1 MTGAGGRWQ
10 GAGAEVPAGSGGS
23 GPRPRDLVRCACPEP
38 CARLKFGRST
48 VLTLPIQC
56 DAHDRAVVASQC
68 RSQTECGADEHAPSR
83 PRRHRMGCRPPPHQ
97 KAVRSLTMT
106 HDRRVRLCA
115 CAAARAVH
123 RAATE
128 ATGDRTTS
136 VRVTSIRATVSPEL
150 CRRRD
155 LRNLGCHRPSQASR
169 VVGGASPYRPSEEP
183 ARAAVPPSRCPSM
196 SSRVSCESEGARVRR
211 CRAVCAY

>member
-1 MTGAGGRWQ
+1 M
-10 GAGAEVPAGSGGS
+10 
-23 GPRPRDLVRCACPEP
+23 
-38 CARLKFGRST
+38 
-48 VLTLPIQC
+48 
-56 DAHDRAVVASQC
+56 VASQC

-97 KAVRSLTMT
+97 KAVRSLTLT

-155 LRNLGCHRPSQASR
+155 LRHLGCHRPSQASR

-183 ARAAVPPSRCPSM
+183 ARAAVPPSRCPGM
-196 SSRVSCESEGARVRR
+196 SSRVSCESEGARVMRCVRCVRIDICVRRNSYRRPPAGTNKHVWTTCVRFSLRRTGTRR
-211 CRAVCAY
+211 CVRWVGWTCRRCSL

>member
-1 MTGAGGRWQ
+1 M
-10 GAGAEVPAGSGGS
+10 
-23 GPRPRDLVRCACPEP
+23 
-38 CARLKFGRST
+38 
-48 VLTLPIQC
+48 
-56 DAHDRAVVASQC
+56 VASQC

-97 KAVRSLTMT
+97 KAVRSLTLT

-155 LRNLGCHRPSQASR
+155 LRHLGCHRPSQASR
-169 VVGGASPYRPSEEP
+169 VVGGAPHHTDQ
-183 ARAAVPPSRCPSM
+183 ARSRREPPSRRPDVPACRPVCRA
-196 SSRVSCESEGARVRR
+196 SRRVRGSGDVVR
-211 CRAVCAY
+211 CVRINICVRRNSFRENSYRRPPAGTNKHVSGSRRQ